1 MGETV
6 SIIEKIIDENEY
18 FNRIKR
24 YRNIILFGAG
34 SKARQTVDLLEQ
46 RGVTPTAVCDN
57 NSKLWGSLFLNQYP
71 IYSYAQIK
79 EKYEDYCFVLTV
91 ASGNAVEIERELM
104 NKDNHTEIFHACN
117 SFKVDSKFLLIEE
130 IKQEEEKY
138 TQIYESFADRYSKEL
153 YIEFLNS
160 KLTGNQLKLCH
171 MTVGDSFFDK
181 EIISHKE
188 KMVYVDVGAY
198 TGDTVCKFLEY
209 SGGQYQKIIA
219 FEADKGNYDALCKF
233 VRYARVDNID
243 LINKGVWSEKK
254 IMQFYTNDDNAELN
268 YDSPNLYNSIER
280 AADATTL
287 KKLKEDEIHPIVQNV
302 EVNSLDFFLQGETP
316 SIIKINAL
324 AADYPI
330 LCGAE
335 QTLRRTHTTVIME
348 YGVRPSYLLEEM
360 LFLIGLNIGYKLYLR
375 QKNIFGDSKT
385 ILYAV

>member
-287 KKLKEDEIHPIVQNV
+287 KKLKEDEIHPIVQNM

>member
-1 MGETV
+1 M

-287 KKLKEDEIHPIVQNV
+287 KKLKEDEIHPIVQNM